1 MNPLTITRRA
11 LRDVY
16 GNVGPLFVALVVWW
30 VLAPTVVMIPAATLW
45 LFTVADPRLGTDTG
59 RPPFRESLSILFRS
73 IWRGWKLATCTVPV
87 VALMVFNVRY
97 YGSSDGVI
105 GVLTPVWLL
114 LVVVGTLWTLTV
126 FALAALR
133 EHPLKKTLRIAG
145 QIVVYRLFTG
155 IAVLILT
162 LVGPFLLLGSLGW
175 FTLPLIMT
183 LPAITASALD
193 RFVLNTLAVPI
204 YDPNAPTPERVAE
217 RASGAAKPR

>member
-16 GNVGPLFVALVVWW
+16 VNVGPMFVATVVWW

-45 LFTVADPRLGTDTG
+45 LFFVADPRHGTDTD
-59 RPPFRESLSILFRS
+59 RPSFRESLSILFRS
-73 IWRGWKLATCTVPV
+73 IWRGWMMALCTVPIV
-87 VALMVFNVRY
+87 GLMVFNVRY

-105 GVLTPVWLL
+105 GILTPVWLL

-145 QIVVYRLFTG
+145 QIVIYRLFTG

-183 LPAITASALD
+183 LPVITAAALD
-193 RFVLNTLAVPI
+193 RFVLNTLNIPI
-204 YDPNAPTPERVAE
+204 YDPNAPTPERLAE
-217 RASGAAKPR
+217 RAAGNK